1 MSEEATR
8 RAIEIYREEHETWD
22 VERIMSVFADDAVWQ
37 SAGQAPLEGKA
48 AVQGNIERMAANPAQ
63 RRMRHLREWVDG
75 DHAAVEWE
83 VHHLGADGGWQP
95 YRFGV
100 NLYEVVDGKI
110 RSIRLYGFF
119 AEGARPAG

>member
-1 MSEEATR
+1 MSEEETR

-22 VERIMSVFADDAVWQ
+22 VERIMSVIAEDAVWQ

-48 AVQGNIERMAANPAQ
+48 AVQANIERMAANPAK

-75 DHAAVEWE
+75 NHAAVEWE
-83 VHHLGADGGWQP
+83 VQHLGADGGWHP

-100 NLYEVVDGKI
+100 NLYEVVGGKI

-119 AEGARPAG
+119 AEGGRPAG